1 MELNPKAFA
10 RSNFTDTCSIW
21 NLLSSKTLLLIARRA
36 GCDFLLTE
44 YVVYECLVKP
54 RSSESSQETALKS
67 SLIGERAAGR
77 FTTYRLSVEDLQDLT
92 RLQQIRR
99 LGRGELTSIVL
110 AEKFRIAF
118 LTDDKAARKL
128 GNTVLGSDRTQTVPH
143 LVAWLTYEGE
153 VLDGEKAAIVL
164 EHSQMGRP
172 LAKHIEDGHLL
183 GLQARLGR
191 LQ

>member
-1 MELNPKAFA
+1 MELDPKAFA
-10 RSNFTDTCSIW
+10 KSNFTDTCSIW
-21 NLLSSKTLLLIARRA
+21 NLLSSKTLLSIARQV

-54 RSSESSQETALKS
+54 RSSEGAQEAALKS
-67 SLIGERAAGR
+67 SLVAERTAGR
-77 FTTYRLSVEDLQDLT
+77 FSTYRLSVEDLQDLS
-92 RLQQIRR
+92 RLHQIRR

-143 LVAWLTYEGE
+143 LVAWLTYEGHI
-153 VLDGEKAAIVL
+153 LDGEKAAIVQ
-164 EHSQMGRP
+164 EHAQMGRP
-172 LAKHIEDGHLL
+172 LAKHIENGHLM
-183 GLQARLGR
+183 GLQARLDR
-191 LQ
+191 RQ